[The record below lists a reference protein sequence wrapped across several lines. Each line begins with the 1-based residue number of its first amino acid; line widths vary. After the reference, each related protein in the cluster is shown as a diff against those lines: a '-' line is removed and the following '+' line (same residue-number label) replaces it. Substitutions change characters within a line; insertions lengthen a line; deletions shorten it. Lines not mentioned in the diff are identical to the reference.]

1 MPRVH
6 FKEQKVAP
14 GHLALTFLISKP
26 RPLASWDPEQVWLL
40 LLGVGDFTVSHT
52 VKERPDAQAGEA
64 GLKDGLFGVRG
75 SVHSLVK
82 ETERQEMQSGLRLY
96 KVRTQLPDR
105 SSESVHTAC
114 LRLRRITGN
123 TSSKLCQVVN

>member
-1 MPRVH
+1 MACQEHTEKVVIITGSQVTHWTMPRVH

-26 RPLASWDPEQVWLL
+26 RPLASWDPEQVRLL

-64 GLKDGLFGVRG
+64 GLKDGLFGG
-75 SVHSLVK
+75 TGK
-82 ETERQEMQSGLRLY
+82 CTQPRQG
-96 KVRTQLPDR
+96 DR
-105 SSESVHTAC
+105 KAGNAVWTTA
-114 LRLRRITGN
+114 LQGEDTIA
-123 TSSKLCQVVN
+123 